1 MEGVGSCLVTETLV
15 EVTGAKL
22 QTQAFGVPSNPPILL
37 IMGMMSSMLWW
48 PDRLCE
54 ELSAQGR
61 YVIRYDQRD
70 TGLST
75 HYPQGEP
82 GYSFSDLADDA
93 IAILDNYGLETAHL
107 VGMSMGGFVAQEAA
121 LRHPHR
127 VRTLTLISTSPVG
140 VDGLPSSTKAY
151 QEHSTAAEGLNWSDL
166 GAIADFLRRDTAMLA
181 GTRHPHD
188 AEAASAIISRD
199 MARAPSF
206 ASATNHFS
214 LLAAEEPTRLRAADI
229 NVPVLAI
236 HGTAD
241 PLFPV
246 EHGEAFIKAARNA
259 RLHRI
264 EGGGHEIHDRD
275 IDEMVKAIIDHTAY

>member
-1 MEGVGSCLVTETLV
+1 MERATCLVTEKVV
-15 EVTGAKL
+15 EVKGADL
-22 QTQAFGVPSNPPILL
+22 QTQAFGVASSPPIVL

-54 ELSAQGR
+54 ELAGRER

-82 GYSFSDLADDA
+82 GYSPSDLADDT
-93 IAILDNYGLETAHL
+93 IAIFDSYGLETAHL

-121 LRHPHR
+121 LRHRRR
-127 VRTLTLISTSPVG
+127 VRTLTLISTSPFAVE
-140 VDGLPSSTKAY
+140 GLPSSTTAY
-151 QEHSTAAEGLNWSDL
+151 QEHSAAAEGVDWSDL
-166 GAIADFLRRDTAMLA
+166 EAIADFLSRDAAMLA

-188 AEAASAIISRD
+188 AGAASALIARD

-206 ASATNHFS
+206 ASATNHFALVREDGPAGLQAS
-214 LLAAEEPTRLRAADI
+214 DLD
-229 NVPVLAI
+229 VPVLAI

-241 PLFPV
+241 PLFPIA
-246 EHGEAFIKAARNA
+246 HGEAFTKVVPHA

-264 EGGGHEIHDRD
+264 EGGGHEIHDHD
-275 IDEMVKAIIDHTAY
+275 IDEMVQAIAHHAV